1 METCEVL
8 GRIGELINEEY
19 ELYNRAGNRGLRARE
34 HELLRRLEV
43 NPGSMLE
50 PPQAAPDAQRGRLRL
65 ERGEGKGREPC
76 RRLLA
81 ITPQPAG
88 CGAPGR
94 SLD

>member
-8 GRIGELINEEY
+8 SRLGELVNEEY

-50 PPQAAPDAQRGRLRL
+50 PLRQRRTLR
-65 ERGEGKGREPC
+65 EAGYDSNEAKVRDENPVEGY
-76 RRLLA
+76 L
-81 ITPQPAG
+81 Q
-88 CGAPGR
+88 
-94 SLD
+94 

>member
-8 GRIGELINEEY
+8 GRIGELVNKEY

-43 NPGSMLE
+43 NPGSVLG
-50 PPQAAPDAQRGRLRL
+50 PPQATPDAQRGWLRL
-65 ERGEGKGREPC
+65 GRGEGKGREPC
-76 RRLLA
+76 QGLLA

-88 CGAPGR
+88 CGALER